1 LTRSTFWMVLGYGTP
16 MKRHESEEAAMKEAA
31 RLAMNNPGHEFNVLR
46 SVGTVTKRETIFEP
60 HEPVDPPF

>member
-1 LTRSTFWMVLGYGTP
+1 MVLGTGAPVVKHDNET
-16 MKRHESEEAAMKEAA
+16 AAIKEAE
-31 RLAMNNPGHEFNVLR
+31 RLAVNNPGWEFHVLR